1 MAESPL
7 PLISE
12 MGDKLAKLS
21 FTRFNKGL
29 FLDSLKQVE
38 NALSKIEQPLSPET
52 SKKAEALK
60 KLEAATKP
68 LRKSII
74 KHGLLHQNDKDIRLS
89 VATCVS
95 ELFRILA
102 PEPPFEDSY
111 LRGVFELFVS
121 LFKELGNTGCPFFS
135 KRVKI
140 LEIVARSKCF
150 VIMLDIDCND
160 LVLQMFNNF
169 FSVVRLCSEPH
180 LSSLINYI
188 LSIMTHIINEEASQP
203 LLEVVLWNLVRQEK
217 DSPSAASQL
226 AVSVIH
232 SCAEKLE
239 PFVCGFLTS
248 CFLDRDAVEGDLK
261 EFYHEIVFKIF
272 QCSPQMLLAVIP
284 NLIQELLIDQ
294 VDVRIKA
301 VNLIGKL
308 CAQPDDSLADRY
320 PELFVEFLKRFSD
333 KSAEVRLSALRC
345 AKACYLAGPFRTES
359 FEILAALENRLLDFD
374 DRVRTEAVI
383 VACDLARSHLKFV
396 PEKLI
401 SEATERIRDK
411 KISVRKK
418 ALLKLLEVYREYCKK
433 CCEGQMTVCDHF
445 EQIPCKILMLCY
457 DKDYKEFRPQNIERI
472 LVEDLFPVLEVEES
486 TSHWVHLFS
495 LFTPLHVKALNCV
508 LSQKKRLR
516 TEMRYYLSVRK
527 KEKGNCLEETHE
539 KMKNSFVK
547 MSSSFPDPSEAE
559 ECFQRLNEMKD
570 NKIFNSLEELLD
582 NMTIKNAE
590 ILRDKF
596 LKLIGNKH
604 PEFEF
609 LQLLTSKCLY
619 IFDSEHVR
627 CIVDCLSSNRYI
639 DKHLED
645 SSINLLLT
653 IISIFPSLLRGSEV
667 HFQKLLERNGLIND
681 KLIAVLA
688 KAGPHIS
695 IKYSDIYPL
704 LERLCLEGTRAQSKY
719 AVSAIA
725 SLSGASEQFIFM
737 ELCKGLVDSLHC
749 GQNIPTVLQSLG
761 CIAQYSVSAFESQN
775 EDITQYIYK
784 NIIRGEPSD
793 VLASFDE
800 ASECSSYCKLR
811 SYGLKTLVKSFLP
824 HRGSHVNCKINE
836 LLNTLSEML
845 QKADVA
851 NGHISCE
858 SPHTRF
864 AAAKSVLRL
873 SRRWDLHIS
882 PDIFCSTILMSKDSS
897 AFVRRKFLDKTHK
910 WLKARAIPIKYACA
924 FALTTSDCQKDLR
937 DDSFKYLAEFIKDY
951 SIEARVHQNSAVQG
965 VSDTDYPAYVVV
977 FLIHILAHDTG
988 FPPEDCEDEGIIA
1001 QFFCPFFSLLQALLN
1016 PSIVDGDMDLVNDA
1030 VLYLLTIF
1038 RAIKKAEDAVDAHR
1052 TPKLHMLADIG
1063 ISIVR
1068 ELNHNVIS
1076 SRALRRI
1083 LLPLSLY
1090 QVSLARRNGEVNSDC
1105 LSQSYFE
1112 QSFVE
1117 TVVHIFKSYISLP
1130 AKTLP
1135 KRSQKRQED
1144 SKHSVVT
1151 YPALNFVACKQCDLT
1166 SSGTIEAKNKDVKH
1180 ENSVRYKRK
1189 GAHLATALVDKPNN
1203 CSTVECKNGASK
1215 GSAMILEKEL
1225 HSSCD
1230 SVAIELSLTDSQVSC
1245 QNMVRTTVSLK
1256 ENVRPVSSIVTAEP
1270 SINNRA
1276 KFKECCSVKIANGSG
1291 DFELLCLD
1299 SGSCETICGDSLSEK
1314 EVLLEEDLN
1323 TLHSRHGNLH
1333 KTVDTFKDNSTQQLK
1348 TLSKPE
1354 HGMFCGRTVLSTGAA
1369 KAKRRRKVSEDTSA
1383 SEVINISDDAVAR
1396 KIRRRKV

>member
-7 PLISE
+7 QLVSE

-102 PEPPFEDSY
+102 PEPPFEDNY
-111 LRGVFELFVS
+111 LRGVFELIIS

-169 FSVVRLCSEPH
+169 FSVVRLCNEPH
-180 LSSLINYI
+180 LSSLINHM
-188 LSIMTHIINEEASQP
+188 LSIMTHIINEETSLP
-203 LLEVVLWNLVRQEK
+203 LLEVVLWNLVKQEK
-217 DSPSAASQL
+217 DSPYAASQL
-226 AVSVIH
+226 AVSVIRN
-232 SCAEKLE
+232 CAEKLE

-261 EFYHEIVFKIF
+261 EFYHEIILKIF

-284 NLIQELLIDQ
+284 NLIQELLVDQ

-301 VNLIGKL
+301 VNLIGKI
-308 CAQPDDSLADRY
+308 CAQPDNCLADRY

-333 KSAEVRLSALRC
+333 KSAEVRLNALRC
-345 AKACYLAGPFRTES
+345 AKACYLGGPFRKES
-359 FEILAALENRLLDFD
+359 REILTALESRLLDFD

-401 SEATERIRDK
+401 SEATERLRDK

-486 TSHWVHLFS
+486 TRHWVHLFS
-495 LFTPLHVKALNCV
+495 LFTPLHLKALNCV
-508 LSQKKRLR
+508 LSQKKRFR
-516 TEMRYYLSVRK
+516 SEMRYYLSVRK
-527 KEKGNCLEETHE
+527 KEKGSCHEETHE
-539 KMKNSFVK
+539 QMKNSFVK
-547 MSSSFPDPSEAE
+547 MSASFPDPSKAE
-559 ECFQRLNEMKD
+559 GCFQRLNEMKD

-619 IFDSEHVR
+619 IFDSELVR
-627 CIVDCLSSNRYI
+627 CIVNGLSSNIYA

-645 SSINLLLT
+645 SSINLLLA

-667 HFQKLLERNGLIND
+667 QFQKLLERNGLIYD
-681 KLIAVLA
+681 KLIEVLA

-704 LERLCLEGTRAQSKY
+704 LERLCLEGTRAQSKH

-725 SLSGASEQFIFM
+725 SLSGASEQFVFM

-749 GQNIPTVLQSLG
+749 GRNIPTVLQSLG
-761 CIAQYSVSAFESQN
+761 CIAQYSVSAFESQS
-775 EDITQYIYK
+775 EDITRYIYE
-784 NIIRGEPSD
+784 NIIKGEPSD

-800 ASECSSYCKLR
+800 TSGCDTSCKLR

-824 HRGSHVNCKINE
+824 HRGSHLKRKINE
-836 LLNTLSEML
+836 LLDTLSEML
-845 QKADVA
+845 QTADVP
-851 NGHISCE
+851 NGHIL
-858 SPHTRF
+858 RF
-864 AAAKSVLRL
+864 AAAKSVLQL

-910 WLKARAIPIKYACA
+910 WLKAHAIPIKYACA
-924 FALTTSDCQKDLR
+924 FALATSDCQKDLR
-937 DDSFKYLAEFIKDY
+937 DDSFKYMAEFIKDY
-951 SIEARVHQNSAVQG
+951 SIEARVRRNSAVQG
-965 VSDTDYPAYVVV
+965 VSNTDYPAYVVV
-977 FLIHILAHDTG
+977 FLIHILAHDRG
-988 FPPEDCEDEGIIA
+988 FPPEDCKDEGIIA
-1001 QFFCPFFSLLQALLN
+1001 QFFCPLFSLLQTLLN
-1016 PSIVDGDMDLVNDA
+1016 PSIVDGDMGLVNDA

-1063 ISIVR
+1063 ISIVK
-1068 ELNHNVIS
+1068 ELNHNVIA
-1076 SRALRRI
+1076 SRAVGRI

-1090 QVSLARRNGEVNSDC
+1090 QVSLARKNGEANSEC

-1117 TVVHIFKSYISLP
+1117 TVVHVFKSHISLP
-1130 AKTLP
+1130 GKTLP
-1135 KRSQKRQED
+1135 KRNQKRQEG
-1144 SKHSVVT
+1144 SEHSVAT
-1151 YPALNFVACKQCDLT
+1151 YPTLNLVACKQFDLT
-1166 SSGTIEAKNKDVKH
+1166 SSGMIKPKNKEVKQ
-1180 ENSVRYKRK
+1180 ENSMRYKTK
-1189 GAHLATALVDKPNN
+1189 GAHLATTLVDKPIQ

-1215 GSAMILEKEL
+1215 GSATTPEKEL

-1230 SVAIELSLTDSQVSC
+1230 SVAMELSFTDSQVSC
-1245 QNMVRTTVSLK
+1245 QNMERTTISLK
-1256 ENVRPVSSIVTAEP
+1256 ENVRPVSSIVTADP

-1276 KFKECCSVKIANGSG
+1276 KFKEPCGVNIANGSG

-1299 SGSCETICGDSLSEK
+1299 SRSCETICGDSLSER

-1333 KTVDTFKDNSTQQLK
+1333 KTVDTFKDNSAQQLIA
-1348 TLSKPE
+1348 LSKQE
-1354 HGMFCGRTVLSTGAA
+1354 DGLFCGRTVLLTGSA
-1369 KAKRRRKVSEDTSA
+1369 KGKRGRKAWEDTSA
-1383 SEVINISDDAVAR
+1383 SEVININNDAVTR
-1396 KIRRRKV
+1396 RSQRRKV